1 MVKSPKYN
9 QSFGQ
14 IPKQNQNCGKK
25 IRSNIKNMVKILK
38 NRNLGKK
45 NPKFWPKWNQNC

>member
-1 MVKSPKYN
+1 
-9 QSFGQ
+9 
-14 IPKQNQNCGKK
+14 
-25 IRSNIKNMVKILK
+25 MVKILK